1 MKSNL
6 KKYTIVSIL
15 FLLLIAII
23 TNSEEVMHSSLMAID
38 VWKRNIFPALFP
50 LFVIADLLIN
60 YDFITI
66 LGNVLYK
73 PMHKLFGFN
82 KGEIFI
88 FFISML
94 SGFPS
99 SSKYSSY
106 LYKKKLISLDSA
118 NRMLMCSHFSNP
130 LFIFGTIYSL
140 FPNKKLCLFILI
152 SHYLGNFMLAF
163 FTKKANLD
171 DNSDSVVLQ
180 KQTFTDTLFHSISN
194 NTTTLLFILSS
205 VSLFFILTTII
216 KQLFPFNNFTLTI
229 ISGIFEMTQG
239 IKMLSLTNISLF
251 LCSILITFFISF
263 GGISVHLQT
272 IGMLSGTELSYKKFF
287 KGRIIHSFLSS
298 IFIIILLKLFY

>member
-1 MKSNL
+1 MKLNL
-6 KKYTIVSIL
+6 KKYIIVSIL
-15 FLLLIAII
+15 LILLIAII
-23 TNSEEVMHSSLMAID
+23 TNSKEVMNSSIMAID
-38 VWKRNIFPALFP
+38 VWKKNIFPALFP

-60 YDFITI
+60 YDFIPI
-66 LGNVLYK
+66 LGKIFYK

-82 KGEIFI
+82 HGEIFI

-106 LYKKKLISLDSA
+106 LYKNDLISLDSA

-140 FPNKKLCLFILI
+140 FPNKKICLFICI
-152 SHYLGNFMLAF
+152 SHYLGNFVLAF
-163 FTKKANLD
+163 FTKKAGSNH
-171 DNSDSVVLQ
+171 SSSSVVLQ
-180 KQTFTDTLFHSISN
+180 KQSFTDALTNSISN

-216 KQLFPFNNFTLTI
+216 KGFFAFNTFTSTI

-239 IKMLSLTNISLF
+239 IKMVSLLNTSLLLSSVF
-251 LCSILITFFISF
+251 MTFFISF

-272 IGMLSGTELSYKKFF
+272 IGMLSGTKLSYKKFF
-287 KGRIIHSFLSS
+287 KARVIHSLLSS
-298 IFIIILLKLFY
+298 VFIIILFKLFY